1 MPKYVP
7 LIILAVAALGVGI
20 FLLVRAA
27 ERRRREAW
35 AQAAASLGFAFATEA
50 PTFLAELA
58 GFKVFSRGHSQKV
71 RNLASGDSWEGTVHL
86 ADFRYVTGGGKSRA
100 THDQTVCVLRLPGL
114 ALPHFYLRREVP
126 VLDAIGEMLGGQD
139 LDFPEDAAF
148 SRTFVLQGEETDAV
162 RALFDP
168 VVRERLRGFAD
179 PRLHAE
185 GRGDTVV
192 VHRGRPIRPDSAR
205 ELLEATAAIAALL
218 RERAAAR

>member
-1 MPKYVP
+1 MPEYVP
-7 LIILAVAALGVGI
+7 LIVLAVAALGVGI
-20 FLLVRAA
+20 YLLVRAA

-35 AQAAASLGFAFATEA
+35 VQAAASLGFAFAPEA

-58 GFKVFSRGHSQKV
+58 GFKVFSRGHSQRV
-71 RNLASGDSWEGTVHL
+71 RNLASGDSWDGKVSL

-114 ALPHFYLRREVP
+114 ALPHFVLRREVP
-126 VLDAIGEMLGGQD
+126 VLDAVGEMLGGQD

-148 SRTFVLQGEETDAV
+148 SRTYVLQGEEPDAV

-168 VVRERLRGFAD
+168 VVRERLRGFAA
-179 PRLHAE
+179 PRLHVE

-192 VHRGRPIRPDSAR
+192 VHRGRPIRPEQAR

-218 RERAAAR
+218 RERVAAR

>member
-1 MPKYVP
+1 MPDWFP
-7 LIILAVAALGVGI
+7 LIIIAVAALGVGI

-35 AQAAASLGFAFATEA
+35 AQAAASLGFAFAPEA
-50 PTFLAELA
+50 PSFLAEVA
-58 GFKVFSRGHSQKV
+58 GLKVFSRGHSQRV
-71 RNLASGDSWEGTVHL
+71 RNLASGDSWEGKAYL
-86 ADFRYVTGGGKSRA
+86 ADFRYVTGGGKNRA
-100 THDQTVCVLRLPGL
+100 THDQTVCLLRLPGL
-114 ALPHFYLRREVP
+114 ALPHFFLRREIP

-139 LDFPEDAAF
+139 LDFPEDVAF

-192 VHRGRPIRPDSAR
+192 VHRGRPIRPEQAR

>member
-1 MPKYVP
+1 MPEWFP
-7 LIILAVAALGVGI
+7 LVIITAAVVGVGI

-35 AQAAASLGFAFATEA
+35 AQAAASLGFAFAPEA
-50 PTFLAELA
+50 PGFLAELA
-58 GFKVFSRGHSQKV
+58 GFKVFSRGHSQKL
-71 RNLASGDSWEGTVHL
+71 RNLASGDSWEGKVHL
-86 ADFRYVTGGGKSRA
+86 ADFRYVTGGGKNRA
-100 THDQTVCVLRLPGL
+100 AHDQTVCVLRLPGL

-148 SRTFVLQGEETDAV
+148 SRTFVLQGEEPDAV

-205 ELLEATAAIAALL
+205 ELLEETGAIAALL